1 MLEDG
6 IAAATA
12 TATVPRTVPP
22 AAIIPVIF
30 VSRLV
35 SILLDMNGSDAID
48 MDDMDM
54 DDMDDK
60 CGCDCDSND
69 RPVNADPAVSVDLLR
84 TARRLLTRGLL
95 TVVAAAVAAV
105 FADLIVVIFIVVVI
119 VMF

>member
-1 MLEDG
+1 MDVHSAMEDDG
-6 IAAATA
+6 TMDNNAGS
-12 TATVPRTVPP
+12 V
-22 AAIIPVIF
+22 
-30 VSRLV
+30 
-35 SILLDMNGSDAID
+35 DMMMDGT

-69 RPVNADPAVSVDLLR
+69 RPVNVDPAVSVDLLR

-105 FADLIVVIFIVVVI
+105 LADLIVVIFIVVVV